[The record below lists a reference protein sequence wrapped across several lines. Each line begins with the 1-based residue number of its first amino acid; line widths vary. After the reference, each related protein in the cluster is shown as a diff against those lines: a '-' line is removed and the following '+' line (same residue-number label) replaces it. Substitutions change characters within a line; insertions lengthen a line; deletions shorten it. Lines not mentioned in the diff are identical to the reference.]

1 MAETITIRTGAATE
15 VIKVIEQGP
24 QGPVGPKGDPGDVA
38 GLPLT
43 TTGDT
48 LYRANS
54 TTNARLPI
62 GTNGQVLK
70 VANGIP
76 AWANESGAV
85 TSVNGQTG
93 AVTVAAL
100 NHTHEAADVF
110 FQGLEILDAGNANT
124 NGVYVYGGVFGG
136 KGIYYKD
143 KDSFIYWDGAAW
155 MVSYNSDD
163 IYSSAQN
170 TTTPWQ
176 VTSWSVEVG
185 QTSPAPSSWDRLTG
199 DQWEAVVGQR
209 INPTLSGDVAGKNV
223 GTGAND
229 VAAGNH
235 THGNLTNAGAIGTTA
250 NLPLRTGTNG
260 VVEAGSFSNV
270 AGSFCEGNDARLSD
284 ARTPSS
290 TLAHAASHAAGV
302 KASSRVLVAGVSTP
316 VLVRAN
322 AAGTAGNSITLSFN
336 GVRANFTGQVAGMTN
351 NVTIRA
357 LYGGSGYNGTSL
369 SFDGSNSI
377 QDAINDNGQT
387 ELVSGNGAQI
397 PDDGESIT
405 LAGGSGDTIN
415 ARLSAWNSANPSNQ
429 ATLIWGDGS
438 QIPDDGESITLSGG
452 VAGGSDPIPSF
463 SQLAVN
469 DGNGVSLVS
478 LNGAS
483 SDIIEFES
491 QELTFQ
497 HTGGNGTPY
506 ISVTDESNNEA
517 LLGLRDGEMFL
528 QGSNPNVRIEQG
540 GGGLANILMASAK
553 LVDDLGFDEQG
564 PYTATIDVQ
573 EQLTDDVTLTI
584 PDQSGTLAVT
594 TDIPTEVTDLS
605 ATGISADYVPVAQG
619 DGTIVWEAQ
628 SGGGG
633 GDTVSIE
640 TSAADILSVSS
651 GAISADDAGADRIV
665 YWNNTSNKLAYGTPS
680 DVGAAASSH
689 THSDATQS
697 VAGFLS
703 TTDKSKLDGIAS
715 GAEVNVN
722 ADWNATSGDAQILNK
737 PTLGTAAAAA
747 TTDFAAASHT
757 HPASAISDST
767 TAGRALLTAAD
778 AAAQRTTLG
787 LAASATTDTTN
798 ASNIS
803 SGTLAPARMGSG
815 TPSASNFLRG
825 DGSWQ
830 TVAAGVSGVDSTTAD
845 VFSVSGSDLVA
856 DDGGLIN
863 SANPAVVWD
872 DVAGKL
878 VYANPLARPS
888 GAGSMFIGLA
898 PSTTALGTNAICI
911 QTSRSNANQVAAD
924 TDSIVIGTNAR
935 AFDGSP
941 VARQIAIGQG
951 ATARYRSGVAI
962 GGASNASEDATAI
975 GDQANASQA
984 TTVAIGI
991 AAAASAAQ
999 AVVVGRTSTA
1009 SADLATA
1016 VGPNVTANLRSQF
1029 ITRTFGTV
1037 YWGGQTTNATATIL
1051 NLDAIATNRFTIA
1064 ASTALAVDILL
1075 VARRSGTQDKW
1086 LVARRFLGIRRDGS
1100 NNTSLI
1106 GTVQE
1111 VAPDQT
1117 AGSPTWTFELTADD
1131 TNEAL
1136 QLEVTGAASE
1146 TVQWRATAFYRV
1158 A

>member
-1 MAETITIRTGAATE
+1 
-15 VIKVIEQGP
+15 
-24 QGPVGPKGDPGDVA
+24 
-38 GLPLT
+38 
-43 TTGDT
+43 
-48 LYRANS
+48 
-54 TTNARLPI
+54 
-62 GTNGQVLK
+62 
-70 VANGIP
+70 
-76 AWANESGAV
+76 
-85 TSVNGQTG
+85 
-93 AVTVAAL
+93 
-100 NHTHEAADVF
+100 
-110 FQGLEILDAGNANT
+110 
-124 NGVYVYGGVFGG
+124 
-136 KGIYYKD
+136 
-143 KDSFIYWDGAAW
+143 
-155 MVSYNSDD
+155 
-163 IYSSAQN
+163 
-170 TTTPWQ
+170 
-176 VTSWSVEVG
+176 
-185 QTSPAPSSWDRLTG
+185 
-199 DQWEAVVGQR
+199 
-209 INPTLSGDVAGKNV
+209 
-223 GTGAND
+223 
-229 VAAGNH
+229 
-235 THGNLTNAGAIGTTA
+235 
-250 NLPLRTGTNG
+250 
-260 VVEAGSFSNV
+260 
-270 AGSFCEGNDARLSD
+270 
-284 ARTPSS
+284 
-290 TLAHAASHAAGV
+290 
-302 KASSRVLVAGVSTP
+302 
-316 VLVRAN
+316 
-322 AAGTAGNSITLSFN
+322 
-336 GVRANFTGQVAGMTN
+336 
-351 NVTIRA
+351 
-357 LYGGSGYNGTSL
+357 
-369 SFDGSNSI
+369 
-377 QDAINDNGQT
+377 
-387 ELVSGNGAQI
+387 
-397 PDDGESIT
+397 
-405 LAGGSGDTIN
+405 
-415 ARLSAWNSANPSNQ
+415 
-429 ATLIWGDGS
+429 
-438 QIPDDGESITLSGG
+438 
-452 VAGGSDPIPSF
+452 
-463 SQLAVN
+463 
-469 DGNGVSLVS
+469 
-478 LNGAS
+478 
-483 SDIIEFES
+483 
-491 QELTFQ
+491 
-497 HTGGNGTPY
+497 
-506 ISVTDESNNEA
+506 
-517 LLGLRDGEMFL
+517 MFL